1 MDNKNKTPNVQ
12 TVVQGEASE
21 SDEEEEKEVQNSS
34 ATRVPPFPSRV
45 LQSKLSSP
53 AKRKV
58 GGTQAV
64 VVAGE
69 ASESEE
75 EEVDTS
81 VSESGSPELTPL
93 KVEPSKKLERGSS
106 SDLSDVPML
115 MSPRMAESRYNKP
128 KYDTLLHRKLRENNW
143 QLHEHMV
150 EVAGQAYL
158 GAARSL
164 SSTTTHLVKSHSVV
178 QDISHSMRL
187 LTNDLFHLEDRIDI
201 IQSCKLLPDI
211 NIPAPAPAEQAKPAQ
226 AAAT

>member
-21 SDEEEEKEVQNSS
+21 SDEEEEKE
-34 ATRVPPFPSRV
+34 
-45 LQSKLSSP
+45 
-53 AKRKV
+53 V